1 MAINLQIVGIFFG
14 CTVDFTNELTEQP
27 IADVLAAASAAAA
40 SGKLLNVS
48 SFSYETSNP
57 PNRSLISVAATYTGE
72 VRGRGVEGTYPPGEY
87 SLTEDLSD
95 RPAYSVWQYYVLRA
109 DKTPIVRGV
118 KYLDDP
124 SATVPEG
131 GTVIFRLVSI
141 LAGPN
146 PRSKIVASRQA

>member
-1 MAINLQIVGIFFG
+1 MAISLKIVGIFFG
-14 CTVDFTNELTEQP
+14 CTVDFTNGLTEQT
-27 IADVLAAASAAAA
+27 IADVLATASADAN
-40 SGKLLNVS
+40 SGKITDVS
-48 SFSYETSNP
+48 SFNYETSNP
-57 PNRSLISVAATYTGE
+57 PNRSLISVSATYTAE
-72 VRGRGVEGTYPPGEY
+72 VHGRGVEGAYPPGEY

-95 RPAYSVWQYYVLRA
+95 RPAYSVWQYYVYDA
-109 DKTPIVRGV
+109 SNTPIIRGV

-124 SATVPEG
+124 AATVPEG